1 MGEILNIDEVV
12 SRKENSLKS
21 MDNLLSEYINSGDN
35 LKKANLIS
43 YWIKDFS
50 NYIKFEDEFD
60 SKRLIRYSRG
70 DVIKVNLGF
79 RVGKE
84 LGGLHYAVV
93 IENSNK
99 RNSGVITIVPLSS
112 TEGRKVHSTNVDLGQ
127 DLFSKANAKY
137 NNLKEKNDERLYLLN
152 LAFAAIKELKLLKD
166 GQDIND
172 PITID
177 DCYITLD
184 DKDIKPISIQSLI
197 DEFNDIKAANDR
209 LLKYEKELKHMK
221 SGSMAVINQ
230 ITTISK
236 QRIYTPKK
244 SEDFLY
250 GVKLSTSSMDKI
262 NTHLR
267 DHLIFLS
274 KNLD

>member
-12 SRKENSLKS
+12 SRNENSLKS

>member
-184 DKDIKPISIQSLI
+184 DKDIKPIS
-197 DEFNDIKAANDR
+197 
-209 LLKYEKELKHMK
+209 
-221 SGSMAVINQ
+221 
-230 ITTISK
+230 K